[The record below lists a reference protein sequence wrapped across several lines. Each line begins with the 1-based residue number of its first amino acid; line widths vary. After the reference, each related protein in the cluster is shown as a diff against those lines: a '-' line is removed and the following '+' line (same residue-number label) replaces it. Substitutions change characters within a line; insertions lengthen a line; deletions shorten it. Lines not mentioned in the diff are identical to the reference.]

1 MSRAALVPP
10 AGSGQNRNMDA
21 LGRFAFVLVRPQ
33 SPGNVG
39 AAARA
44 LKNMGFADLR
54 LVAPESYDARAARA
68 MAVHADDVLAA
79 ATIWPDLHKALAD
92 RTLVV
97 GTTARVGPYRAEARA
112 PRDVAQEMTVLSG
125 ENRVAVV
132 FGPEDCGLSNQD
144 LKLCQRLITI
154 PAAAEYASLNL
165 AQAVLLIAYELRKA
179 AHAHPTPMAGP
190 QFVTSA
196 DLDAMLMRL
205 EQALITIGFIPEDLP
220 DHIMFAF
227 RALLGRGGVLPRE
240 LEILN
245 GLARQIRWFGEG
257 GYATLAT
264 KRQAG
269 RPPR

>member
-1 MSRAALVPP
+1 
-10 AGSGQNRNMDA
+10 MDTS
-21 LGRFAFVLVRPQ
+21 GRFAFVLVRPQ
-33 SPGNVG
+33 SSGNVG

-54 LVAPESYDARAARA
+54 IVAPENYDPRSAST

-79 ATIWPDLHKALAD
+79 ATTWPDLPSALAD
-92 RTLVV
+92 RTLVI
-97 GTTARVGPYRAEARA
+97 GTTARGGPYRVEARA
-112 PRDVAQEMTVLSG
+112 PREVAPEMVAASAA
-125 ENRVAVV
+125 NRIAVV
-132 FGPEDCGLSNQD
+132 FGPEDFGLTNQD

-154 PAAAEYASLNL
+154 PTAAEYASLNL
-165 AQAVLLIAYELRKA
+165 AQAVLLVAYELRA
-179 AHAHPTPMAGP
+179 AAVAQPDAAAGE
-190 QFVTSA
+190 QFAASA
-196 DLDAMLMRL
+196 DLDAMLARL

-240 LEILN
+240 LDILN

-257 GYATLAT
+257 GHVTLAG